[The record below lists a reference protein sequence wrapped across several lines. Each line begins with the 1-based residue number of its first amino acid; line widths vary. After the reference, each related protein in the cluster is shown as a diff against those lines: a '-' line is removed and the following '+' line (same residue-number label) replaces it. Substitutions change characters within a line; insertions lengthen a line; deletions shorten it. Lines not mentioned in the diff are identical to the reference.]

1 MIGPNGAG
9 KTTVM
14 RCLLDIIRPTSGAST
29 VLGENP
35 RTAGP
40 ALRRR
45 VGYLPGELFLE
56 GRITGRRLLSHYADI
71 SGPVRPGR
79 VDALAERLGLDLD
92 RHTRKLSKGN
102 KEKLGLVQAFMHD
115 PELLVLDEPT
125 SGLDPLVQQEFLA
138 MVREAQANGQT
149 VFLSSHM
156 LSEVQQAADTVA
168 ILRDG
173 RIITVATVDSL
184 REGAVRHVRLTA
196 AGISASDAGALLAG
210 VPGIGHLEAL
220 PAGDGVELSAT
231 LGGAIQPLLRVLAT
245 LQLTDLVLQEPD
257 LEESVLELYGTIR
270 GNGRERQRR
279 YERRGT
285 PPAEGTRRMS
295 KPLPLF
301 TRAFVDSWRATLGWA
316 AGLAAAIFIYLP
328 LYPSIGASPE
338 MQGLMDSFPPEMI
351 KALNYDQIT
360 SGPGYTQATMF
371 GLIGFLLMTI
381 ASVAWGAAA
390 VGGDEESGQLELTLA
405 HGVTRTQVVLER
417 ALAILAR
424 VLLLVAL
431 VFVLI
436 RLLTDSAQ
444 LNIRPENLF
453 GASVLFAGLA
463 MLSGSTALFAGA
475 VTGRKTYG
483 LAAGAGVGVL
493 GYVFNAVGRQSTD
506 VDWLL
511 DLSPYS
517 WAYGNNPVANGA
529 DWAAAGWL
537 WGISAVLV
545 ALSAVA
551 LSRRDVGT

>member
-1 MIGPNGAG
+1 MPPAPGNTASQAITAESLTKKFGRREVLHGVSFGIEKGSVFGVIGPNGAG

-14 RCLLDIIRPTSGAST
+14 RCLLDIIRPTAGTST

-45 VGYLPGELFLE
+45 IGYLPGELFLE
-56 GRITGRRLLSHYADI
+56 GRITGRKLLSHYADI

-102 KEKLGLVQAFMHD
+102 KQKLGLVQAFMHD

-149 VFLSSHM
+149 VFLSSHV

-184 REGAVRHVRLTA
+184 REGAVRHVRFTA
-196 AGISASDAGALLAG
+196 AGISAADAGALLAG
-210 VPGIGHLEAL
+210 VPGIGHLEVL

-245 LQLTDLVLQEPD
+245 LKLTDLVLEEPD

-270 GNGRERQRR
+270 GNGAARQRR

-301 TRAFVDSWRATLGWA
+301 TRAFVDSWRSTLGWA

-328 LYPSIGASPE
+328 LYPSIGGKP
-338 MQGLMDSFPPEMI
+338 
-351 KALNYDQIT
+351 
-360 SGPGYTQATMF
+360 
-371 GLIGFLLMTI
+371 
-381 ASVAWGAAA
+381 
-390 VGGDEESGQLELTLA
+390 
-405 HGVTRTQVVLER
+405 
-417 ALAILAR
+417 
-424 VLLLVAL
+424 
-431 VFVLI
+431 
-436 RLLTDSAQ
+436 
-444 LNIRPENLF
+444 
-453 GASVLFAGLA
+453 
-463 MLSGSTALFAGA
+463 
-475 VTGRKTYG
+475 
-483 LAAGAGVGVL
+483 
-493 GYVFNAVGRQSTD
+493 
-506 VDWLL
+506 
-511 DLSPYS
+511 
-517 WAYGNNPVANGA
+517 
-529 DWAAAGWL
+529 
-537 WGISAVLV
+537 
-545 ALSAVA
+545 
-551 LSRRDVGT
+551 